1 MARFFIDRPIFAWVI
16 AIVLMLAGGASLLS
30 LPVSQYPDV
39 APTAI
44 SINAFY
50 PGASAKTVE
59 DSVTQVIEQ
68 KLKGLD
74 GLIYMSGSSDSSGGV
89 ALTLTFAP
97 GVDPDIAQVQVQNKL
112 QLAVPLLP
120 QEVQRQGIQVNKSSS
135 GFLMVIGFTSEDG
148 SMDAT
153 DLADYVATNVADSL
167 SRVDGVGNVQPFGGA
182 YAMRIWLDP
191 DRLEAYRLTPGDLS
205 AAVSAQNAQ
214 VSAGQLGGTPSV
226 KGQQL
231 NATITAQTRLSTP
244 EQFRN
249 IVLRTEA
256 DGSIVRLGDVAKVEL
271 GAESYDT
278 VSRFNGKPATGLAII
293 MATGANALSTAKA
306 VKERLSEIE
315 TFLPAGMKAVVPYDV
330 TPFVEVSIDGVI
342 ATLFEA
348 VGLVFLVMLIFLQS
362 FRATLIPTIAVP
374 VVLLGTFAI
383 LNAFGYSVNTLTMFA
398 MVLAIGLLVDD
409 AIVVVE
415 NVERIMREEGL
426 SPREATKKSMD
437 QITGALIG
445 ITLVLSAVF
454 VPMAFFGGS
463 VGVIYQQFSITI
475 VSAMVLS
482 VVVALV
488 LTPALC
494 ATLLKHKAG
503 HGTRGFAGWFNRG
516 FDRLTGWSK
525 ALVGHTIRRAFYY
538 VVLFAGITAATGWF
552 YTKLPTS
559 FLPSEDQGFL
569 ISLVQGPVGA
579 TQERTLKVVE
589 QLERHF
595 MEGEKE
601 AFKSIFTVQGFS
613 FGGAGQ
619 NTAIGFVMFKDW
631 SERQREDLKVPALAG
646 RAGGA
651 LWGIKD
657 AMVFA
662 FQPPPIMELGNA
674 AGWTIQLQDR
684 AGLGAERLLEARNM
698 FLGLAATAG
707 LDGRPVAEGQTP
719 VLMGVRPNGMENAP
733 QLQLDIDHEKAGAFG
748 VSVFDINS
756 TLAAAW
762 GGAYINDF
770 IQRGRVKRV
779 YMQAEAPFRMVP
791 EDLSRWYVRNA
802 RGEMVS
808 FASFAKSH
816 WTYGPPRLERFNGL
830 PSFELT
836 GQAAPGVSSGDAMA
850 TVEKLM
856 AQLPRGVGYEWSGLS
871 YQEKQS
877 GDQALLL
884 YVLSLLVVF
893 LSLAALYESWSIPFA
908 VLLVVP
914 LGVIGAVLA
923 ADWRDL
929 ANDVYFQVGL
939 LTTVGLSAKNA
950 ILIVEFAKDQVDRGG
965 ELVASTLE
973 AVRLRLRPI
982 LMTSLAFGLG
992 VLPLAISTGAGSGS
1006 RNAVGTSVLGGMI
1019 TATILGV
1026 FFVPLFFVVI
1036 RKIFRGRK
1044 PADVG
1049 QAGHAGH
1056 GDHPVSA
1063 EGQA

>member
-16 AIVLMLAGGASLLS
+16 AIAMMLAGAASLFA
-30 LPVSQYPDV
+30 LPVAQYPDV

-44 SINAFY
+44 TINAFY

-68 KLKGLD
+68 KMKGLD
-74 GLIYMSGSSDSSGGV
+74 GLLYMSGSSDSNGGV

-97 GVDPDIAQVQVQNKL
+97 GVDADIAQVQVQNKL

-120 QEVQRQGIQVNKSSS
+120 QEVQRQGIQVNKSTS

-148 SMDAT
+148 SMDGT
-153 DLADYVATNVADSL
+153 DLADYVATNVADVL
-167 SRVDGVGNVQPFGGA
+167 SRVDGVGNVQAFGGA

-191 DRLEAYRLTPGDLS
+191 DKLEAYRLTPNDIA
-205 AAVSAQNAQ
+205 AAVQAQNAQ

-226 KGQQL
+226 RGQQL

-244 EQFRN
+244 EEFKE
-249 IVLRTEA
+249 ITLRTEA
-256 DGSIVRLGDVAKVEL
+256 DGSLVRLGDVAKVEL
-271 GAESYDT
+271 GAENYDT

-293 MATGANALSTAKA
+293 MATGANALDTARA
-306 VKERLSEIE
+306 VKERLAEIE

-330 TPFVEVSIDGVI
+330 TPFVEVSIDGVV

-374 VVLLGTFAI
+374 VVLLGTFGI
-383 LNAFGYSVNTLTMFA
+383 LNAFGYSINTLTMFA

-475 VSAMVLS
+475 VTAMVLS

-494 ATLLKHKAG
+494 ATLLKHTPG
-503 HGTRGFAGWFNRG
+503 HGTRGISGWFNRG
-516 FDRLTGWSK
+516 FDRVTGWSK
-525 ALVGHTIRRAFYY
+525 KIVGHTIRGAVYY
-538 VVLFAGITAATGWF
+538 VLLFGGITAATGYL

-569 ISLVQGPVGA
+569 ITMVQGPVGA

-619 NTAIGFVMFKDW
+619 NTAIGFVMLKDW
-631 SERQREDLKVPALAG
+631 KERQREDLKVPAVAG
-646 RAGGA
+646 RAMGA
-651 LWGIKD
+651 LMGGIKD
-657 AMVFA
+657 AFVFA

-674 AGWTIQLQDR
+674 AGWTVQLQDR
-684 AGLGAERLLEARNM
+684 AGLGPERLLEARNM
-698 FLGLAATAG
+698 FLGMAMMAG
-707 LDGRPVAEGQTP
+707 ADGTP
-719 VLMGVRPNGMENAP
+719 QEDESKRVLMGVRPNGMEYAP

-748 VSVFDINS
+748 VSVFDINT
-756 TLAAAW
+756 TLQAAW
-762 GGAYINDF
+762 GGAYVNDF

-791 EDLSRWYVRNA
+791 EDLSRWYVRNS

-808 FASFAKSH
+808 FASFAGSH
-816 WTYGPPRLERFNGL
+816 WTFGPPRLERFNGL
-830 PSFELT
+830 PSYELT
-836 GQAAPGVSSGDAMA
+836 GQAAPGVSSGVAMA
-850 TVEKLM
+850 TVEKIM

-877 GDQALLL
+877 GDQAMML
-884 YVLSLLVVF
+884 YILSLLVVF

-923 ADWRDL
+923 AGWREL
-929 ANDVYFQVGL
+929 SNDVYFQVGL

-950 ILIVEFAKDQVDRGG
+950 ILIVEFAKEQVDKGAD
-965 ELVASTLE
+965 LVAATLE

-1019 TATILGV
+1019 TATVLGV

-1036 RKIFRGRK
+1036 RKLFGSKRREAAH
-1044 PADVG
+1044 PTS
-1049 QAGHAGH
+1049 HAEA
-1056 GDHPVSA
+1056 SA
-1063 EGQA
+1063 EGHP